1 MPALIEPFFV
11 PKALDPQMKKHS
23 AGFGV
28 TAAAAAA
35 AIVKAYV
42 LSYL

>member
-1 MPALIEPFFV
+1 
-11 PKALDPQMKKHS
+11 MKKHS
-23 AGFGV
+23 AVFGV

-35 AIVKAYV
+35 AAAIVKPDV

>member
-11 PKALDPQMKKHS
+11 PKVLDPQMKKHS

-28 TAAAAAA
+28 TAGAS
-35 AIVKAYV
+35 IVKAYV

>member
-1 MPALIEPFFV
+1 V

-35 AIVKAYV
+35 AAAAIVKAYV

>member
-1 MPALIEPFFV
+1 V

-35 AIVKAYV
+35 AAAIVKAYV

>member
-1 MPALIEPFFV
+1 V

>member
-1 MPALIEPFFV
+1 V

-28 TAAAAAA
+28 TAAAAA
-35 AIVKAYV
+35 IVKAYV

>member
-1 MPALIEPFFV
+1 V

-35 AIVKAYV
+35 IVKAYV